1 MYAWLPPK
9 SSDKENDMNIY
20 EDEAL
25 EQKLEEITDLVGH
38 LVLDILLVSLRKVV
52 RENQIFRDFAEAKW
66 PISQKTNPL

>member
-1 MYAWLPPK
+1 
-9 SSDKENDMNIY
+9 MNIY

-38 LVLDILLVSLRKVV
+38 LVLDILLVSLRKVA

-66 PISQKTNPL
+66 PVPPKTDTW